1 VAVCANCNCTIH
13 FLLFS
18 TKWTANG
25 ANGSLIFFVLSFRS
39 YSRTKK
45 ANAQLT
51 LTNDFKP
58 TKTQTNLK
66 DKWQLSF
73 AKPWEIAVE
82 DVAKYLVPPVDFAV
96 MQLLVFVPIPFVYT

>member
-1 VAVCANCNCTIH
+1 
-13 FLLFS
+13 
-18 TKWTANG
+18 
-25 ANGSLIFFVLSFRS
+25 LIFFVLSFRPS
-39 YSRTKK
+39 SRTKK
-45 ANAQLT
+45 TSAQLT
-51 LTNDFKP
+51 LTKNFKS

-82 DVAKYLVPPVDFAV
+82 DVAKHLVPPVGFAV